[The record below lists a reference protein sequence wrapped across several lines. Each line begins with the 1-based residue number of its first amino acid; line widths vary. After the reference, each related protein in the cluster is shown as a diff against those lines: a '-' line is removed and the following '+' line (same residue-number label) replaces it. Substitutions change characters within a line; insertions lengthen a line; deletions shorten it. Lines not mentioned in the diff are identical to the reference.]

1 MPLSILA
8 YLGALVS
15 MLALDAVW
23 LGLVM
28 PSVYQAALG
37 PLLLPEPRW
46 GAAALFYLA
55 YPVGI
60 VVFAVLPAWRARA
73 PRQGWWLG
81 ALYGALAYA
90 TYDLTNLAT
99 LRGWPVHIV
108 VVDIAWG
115 AVISALAAAA
125 SLALLQRRRGSSP
138 H

>member
-46 GAAALFYLA
+46 GA
-55 YPVGI
+55 
-60 VVFAVLPAWRARA
+60 
-73 PRQGWWLG
+73 
-81 ALYGALAYA
+81 
-90 TYDLTNLAT
+90 
-99 LRGWPVHIV
+99 
-108 VVDIAWG
+108 
-115 AVISALAAAA
+115 
-125 SLALLQRRRGSSP
+125 
-138 H
+138 